1 MRSRRRPSAGAAFLG
16 ATLGGLLLGG
26 ALRVGGLVSAAD
38 SVWLAVGS
46 LGAAY
51 ALWTMIDALRHRR
64 FGLDV
69 VALLALLG
77 ALLLGESL
85 AAAVIAVMLASG
97 RALESWAAGRARRD
111 LRALLERAPR
121 TARRLENG
129 ELVVVPVDALAPGDR
144 ALVATG
150 EIVPA
155 DGTLRGGAV
164 LDEAALTGESVPVE
178 RDRGDAV
185 RSGAI
190 NAGAP
195 FEIEVSAPAA
205 ESAYA
210 RIVQLVAQAESSPAP
225 FVRLADR
232 YALWF
237 VAVTLVVSAV
247 AWALGGATRA
257 VAVLVVATPCPLI
270 LAAPIALVAGLSQ
283 AARRGVVMKGGSVL
297 ERLATCTTMLIDK
310 TGTLT
315 AGHPAL
321 AAIVSA
327 GDVSGEQLLALA
339 GALDQVSSHVL
350 ARAIVR
356 AARQRAGTLEMPVD
370 VVETPGKG
378 IRGRVGGRVV
388 AIGNAEWTGMRA
400 SPPWA
405 KAARRRARLEGAV
418 IVFVTLDGAP
428 AGALLLEDPIRPD
441 AASTIRALH
450 AGGMTRIVM
459 VTGDRREVAEA
470 LGAVIG
476 VDEVVA
482 ERSPAEKLDVVA
494 SERDR
499 APTLM
504 VGDGI
509 NDAPALALAHVG
521 VAMGATG
528 ATAASEAADIV
539 LTADRLDLLATAR
552 AVALRA
558 RRIALESVGVGMA
571 LSLAA
576 MGVAAAGLLP
586 AVWGALL
593 QEGIDVLVILNAL
606 RALAAPRANVQ
617 LGESESS
624 LARRFR
630 DEHVTIRAVIDQ
642 LREVADQL
650 SPLEAERSLAQV
662 RDIHRVLAL
671 EVAPHELAEQ
681 QELYPLLDR
690 VLGGHDATGTMARA
704 HAEIAHQ
711 IRLLGQLLDDI
722 GAGPPDGED
731 IVDLRRLLYGLHAV
745 LRLHT
750 QQEDESY
757 LSLAAEAAPLTS
769 PG

>member
-16 ATLGGLLLGG
+16 ATLSGLLLGG

>member
-1 MRSRRRPSAGAAFLG
+1 LG
-16 ATLGGLLLGG
+16 ATLSGLLLGG

>member
-356 AARQRAGTLEMPVD
+356 AARQRTGTLEMPVD